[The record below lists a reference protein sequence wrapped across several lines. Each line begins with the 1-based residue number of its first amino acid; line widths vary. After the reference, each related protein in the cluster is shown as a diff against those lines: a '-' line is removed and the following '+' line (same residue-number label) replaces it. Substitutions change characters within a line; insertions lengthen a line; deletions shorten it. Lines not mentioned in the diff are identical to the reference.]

1 MEYVVILGQPEPALA
16 VSATTVP
23 AAGDSG
29 ATMTI
34 IIKNPLAM
42 TTPTPHLHTPTTI
55 TPPTTKQQQQQQVFY
70 SGRTMG
76 KFTAMASGKGGLS
89 MWCLFME
96 FGGNLSI
103 LLLIMVLPHDA
114 HWLMWLH
121 RPVTPTLV
129 RPIQWFGQGIARCIH
144 SSRRDAKQQPMFGKK
159 SPLSPASF
167 STCNVTTM
175 SKRQHPLL
183 LTQQKQLGKKVVII
197 VAITP
202 PFSPLP
208 PVSHNSR

>member
-1 MEYVVILGQPEPALA
+1 MTLKIQDVIEAVGYSMEYVVILGQPEPALA

-89 MWCLFME
+89 M
-96 FGGNLSI
+96 
-103 LLLIMVLPHDA
+103 
-114 HWLMWLH
+114 
-121 RPVTPTLV
+121 
-129 RPIQWFGQGIARCIH
+129 
-144 SSRRDAKQQPMFGKK
+144 
-159 SPLSPASF
+159 
-167 STCNVTTM
+167 
-175 SKRQHPLL
+175 
-183 LTQQKQLGKKVVII
+183 
-197 VAITP
+197 
-202 PFSPLP
+202 
-208 PVSHNSR
+208 